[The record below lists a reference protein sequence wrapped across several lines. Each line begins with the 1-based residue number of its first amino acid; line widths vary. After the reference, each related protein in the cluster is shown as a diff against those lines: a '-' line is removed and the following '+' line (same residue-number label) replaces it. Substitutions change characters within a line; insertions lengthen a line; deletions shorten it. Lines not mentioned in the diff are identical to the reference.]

1 VVVVT
6 VHFSEPFWLKHNRE
20 VRATRGR
27 AALEAAGVEFVP
39 GLGYRLADHPTATWD
54 DEGAS
59 LSRGGAP
66 THVRP
71 DLLRLF
77 VEEGLGLVKTEDRPA
92 ASKLAHKTGPNLQN
106 PAREPHR
113 SPRNGA
119 GERGTAVLS
128 LLATGLGR
136 S

>member
-1 VVVVT
+1 
-6 VHFSEPFWLKHNRE
+6 
-20 VRATRGR
+20 
-27 AALEAAGVEFVP
+27 
-39 GLGYRLADHPTATWD
+39 LGYRLADHPTATWD

-113 SPRNGA
+113 SPRTAAAKA
-119 GERGTAVLS
+119 GKATAPASAERPS
-128 LLATGLGR
+128 
-136 S
+136 

>member
-1 VVVVT
+1 MCE
-6 VHFSEPFWLKHNRE
+6 HAGLRRDSE
-20 VRATRGR
+20 VRAQIVEHDEYISYPVWAIGSPITRPRHG
-27 AALEAAGVEFVP
+27 
-39 GLGYRLADHPTATWD
+39 TT
-54 DEGAS
+54 
-59 LSRGGAP
+59 RGGAP

-113 SPRNGA
+113 SPRTAAAKA
-119 GERGTAVLS
+119 GKATAPASAERPS
-128 LLATGLGR
+128 
-136 S
+136 